1 MLLIK
6 RELAQNLDS
15 VEGLR
20 SALQTAIELEHAT
33 IPPYLYALYSL
44 GAGNTE
50 IAERIHSVVVEEMAH
65 FTLAANILNAIG
77 GAPCINKPDFIPT
90 YPGPLPGTVEG
101 RLVVMLERFS
111 KPQTENAF
119 MVIEEPEDPVAI
131 KAALTAAGHPLTIG
145 MFYYCIRKH
154 LEALETSQH
163 PGKTIFTGDP
173 AYQVTQD
180 FPSWEVFP
188 VHMLEDAK
196 RAISFIVFQ
205 GEGTRTSPADPLAWG
220 ELAHYYRFGEIV
232 NGRALVSDG
241 KVPPSWSYTGDL
253 IPFDPSTVAPMMANP
268 KAADYPPGSAAR
280 YGCETFNY
288 TYTNL
293 LKVLHEAFNGNPSRL
308 SAAIGMMESLK
319 EQALTLAAI
328 DSGDGAKAGPS
339 FEYQPT
345 NPDEH
350 RVPANEP

>member
-6 RELAQNLDS
+6 PQLVENLGS
-15 VEGLR
+15 VDGLR
-20 SALQTAIELEHAT
+20 SALQSAIELEHAT

-44 GAGNTE
+44 GAGNAE

-65 FTLAANILNAIG
+65 FTLVANILNAIG
-77 GAPCINKPDFIPT
+77 GAPCIDQPRFIPT

-101 RLVVMLERFS
+101 GLDVTLERFS
-111 KPQTENAF
+111 IEQTENCF
-119 MVIEEPEDPVAI
+119 MTIEEPEDPVAI
-131 KAALTAAGHPLTIG
+131 KDDLTAAGQPLTIG
-145 MFYYCIRKH
+145 MFYDRIRTH
-154 LEALETSQH
+154 LEALEARRQRK
-163 PGKTIFTGDP
+163 GGTIFTGDP

-188 VHMLEDAK
+188 VLKLDDARK
-196 RAISFIVFQ
+196 AIRFIVFQ
-205 GEGTRTSPADPLAWG
+205 GEGTPSSPSDPLAGG

-232 NGRALVSDG
+232 HGRALVPDG

-253 IPFDPSTVAPMMANP
+253 IPFDPSTVAPVIANP
-268 KAADYPPGSAAR
+268 KTAGYPAGSAAR
-280 YGCETFNY
+280 YGCQTFNY
-288 TYTNL
+288 TYTSL

-319 EQALTLAAI
+319 EQALTLATI
-328 DSGDGAKAGPS
+328 DSGDGGKAGPS

-345 NPDEH
+345 NP
-350 RVPANEP
+350 